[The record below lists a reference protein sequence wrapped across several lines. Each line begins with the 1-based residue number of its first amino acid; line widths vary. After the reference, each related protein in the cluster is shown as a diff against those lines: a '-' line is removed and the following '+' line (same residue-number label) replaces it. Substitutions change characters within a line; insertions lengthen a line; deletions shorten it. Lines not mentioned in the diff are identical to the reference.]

1 MERCKF
7 LESIIVDI
15 SKSIKDGTFQ
25 KSLEKNIK
33 KIMKQKLNQEFREF
47 RKKKKLINKLN
58 KI

>member
-33 KIMKQKLNQEFREF
+33 KIMKQKLNQEFSEF